1 MSDDLLLPGTT
12 SNWMNAAGF
21 LGYLPTSDS
30 ILNEKA
36 GCFVTPAI
44 SWHARKPATDRCLVE
59 YPGGFLL
66 HTGSPNDGFMKTIK
80 KSASKWGRLKSPV
93 WPHLFPQNGY
103 ECRQMV
109 QMLENLDNIGAIEI
123 GLPGNA
129 ESSLIE
135 EILQA
140 SLGELPVFISVPFL
154 SPWERWLDLMRMYA
168 VAGIVLSAP
177 RGCLVNDGKM
187 TNGRLYGLAL
197 FPQLLEK
204 LHYNKGC
211 GVPLIAGS
219 GIFSFEQA
227 EFALQTGASGIQV
240 DAWLWQLTP
249 STSPS
254 RS

>member
-1 MSDDLLLPGTT
+1 
-12 SNWMNAAGF
+12 
-21 LGYLPTSDS
+21 
-30 ILNEKA
+30 
-36 GCFVTPAI
+36 
-44 SWHARKPATDRCLVE
+44 
-59 YPGGFLL
+59 
-66 HTGSPNDGFMKTIK
+66 MKHH
-80 KSASKWGRLKSPV
+80 ASKWDKLKIPV
-93 WPHLFPQNGY
+93 WPHLLPNNGY

-109 QMLENLDNIGAIEI
+109 QVFENLENIGAVEI

-129 ESSLIE
+129 ELSLVE

-140 SLGELPVFISVPFL
+140 SLGELPIYVSVPFL

-177 RGCLVNDGKM
+177 RGCLINNGAI
-187 TNGRLYGLAL
+187 TNGRLYGPAL

-204 LHYNKGC
+204 LHHSEGC

-227 EFALQTGASGIQV
+227 ENALQAGAYGIQL

-249 STSPS
+249 PTSPS